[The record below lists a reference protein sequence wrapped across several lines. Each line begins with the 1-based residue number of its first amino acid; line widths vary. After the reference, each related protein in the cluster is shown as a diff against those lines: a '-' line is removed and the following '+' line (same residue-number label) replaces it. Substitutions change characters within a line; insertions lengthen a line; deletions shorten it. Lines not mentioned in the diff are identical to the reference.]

1 MTTAAPAIVVGGG
14 IAGLATACSLA
25 RTGRQVR
32 VLEAHSDFSEVGTAV
47 ALPTNGITALRA
59 LGATEA
65 EIDELGTA
73 GHGSGFRDQSGR
85 ALLTIPAPKP
95 GQVTAAVW
103 GVHRQ
108 RLHRLLL
115 EKALAAGVELVPG
128 ARVREVDLGELPGR
142 PARLDWTDHHGDQ
155 QVGADL
161 LVGADGMFSTVR
173 RAACPQVRA
182 AYSGSTSWRGLLTD
196 TQLPD
201 PLVELWGPEAEFGMM
216 RISPTQVYWYGYV
229 RQPEGVQCTDEHAGV
244 TDRFAD
250 FAPLVR
256 QVIARTRP
264 EHLMRHDVYY
274 LPPTL
279 PTYTYGRTVLVGDA
293 AHGALPTMGQGA
305 ATALEDGATL
315 GSMLGA
321 AGTGPAALA
330 AALTT
335 FDADRRPRC
344 RAIARQAQLMARFGA
359 DLRGGWPQQVRNAL
373 IRLVPGAL
381 VVRSGAGLV
390 GWQVP

>member
-1 MTTAAPAIVVGGG
+1 MTIAAPAVVVGGG
-14 IAGLATACSLA
+14 IAGLAAACGLA
-25 RTGRQVR
+25 RAGRQVR

-73 GHGSGFRDQSGR
+73 GYGSGFRDQSGR
-85 ALLTIPAPKP
+85 ALLRIPAPRP
-95 GQVTAAVW
+95 GRDVAAVW

-108 RLHRLLL
+108 RLHGLLL
-115 EKALAAGVELVPG
+115 AQALAAGVELVPG
-128 ARVREVDLGELPGR
+128 AGVSSVDPGQRNGR
-142 PARLDWTDHHGDQ
+142 PAQLRWTGADGEQ
-155 QVGADL
+155 QLSTDL
-161 LVGADGMFSTVR
+161 LVGADGMFSSVR
-173 RAACPQVRA
+173 SALYPHARA
-182 AYSGSTSWRGLLTD
+182 AYSGSSSWRGLLTD
-196 TQLPD
+196 ASLPA
-201 PLVELWGPEAEFGMM
+201 PLVELWGPEAEFGIM

-229 RQPEGVQCTDEHAGV
+229 RQDEGRHVADEHAAV
-244 TDRFAD
+244 TDRFAS
-250 FAPLVR
+250 FAPLVHS
-256 QVIARTRP
+256 VIARTRP
-264 EHLMRHDVYY
+264 EDLMRHDVYH
-274 LPPTL
+274 LPPAL
-279 PTYTYGRTVLVGDA
+279 PGYTRERTVLVGDA

-315 GSMLGA
+315 GSLVDA

-330 AALTT
+330 AALAG
-335 FDADRRPRC
+335 FDAERRPRC
-344 RAIARQAQLMARFGA
+344 TAIARQALLMARFGA

-373 IRLVPGAL
+373 VRLVPGAL